1 MRIICLRVA
10 KQVVLGEGFLVL
22 GEKSC
27 ARWELEKEEEE
38 RRQAAAAAAW
48 KAFRS

>member
-10 KQVVLGEGFLVL
+10 KQVVLGESFTVL

-27 ARWELEKEEEE
+27 ARWRQEKEEEE